1 MVVLAAKAILILMV
15 PVSEVG
21 SVGVTRVEAESVN
34 AKAILIPM
42 VPVSEV
48 GSVGVTRVEAESVN
62 ATANESHLDTWLQ
75 VSLTT
80 FKDLVQGVV
89 ISVGS

>member
-1 MVVLAAKAILILMV
+1 MIEVRVVVLAAKAILI
-15 PVSEVG
+15 P
-21 SVGVTRVEAESVN
+21 
-34 AKAILIPM
+34 K

-62 ATANESHLDTWLQ
+62 ATANESLLDTLPQ
-75 VSLTT
+75 VSLMT
-80 FKDLVQGVV
+80 FKELVQGAV